1 MNNSILYST
10 SFIETVEFAN
20 SNSMFI
26 GTGNPN
32 SKILIIG
39 KEAAISANNTE
50 QYNREM
56 KDNPKDWR
64 RNFESNIQ
72 PCDVGSWF
80 SQPNP
85 VYNPLYPYKDQLNKI
100 LSRNKDGEII
110 RGDGGTSKTWHNYQK
125 LSDTLFNDGL
135 KSSHINFHEFIFCSE
150 LNEITGK
157 YSHHV
162 PRSVRFDSIQN
173 RKEIFKQPF
182 FQQFPITI
190 VAVGHYVRDF
200 EIDLQGMF
208 DVTFNE
214 AESKELSLGL
224 RSDFINIHYGSND
237 PGRLLIHTNQLSMVS
252 SELTDRLGKVCSN
265 FLNRNNTKTS

>member
-1 MNNSILYST
+1 MKNLVTYTTYFEKI
-10 SFIETVEFAN
+10 VEFAN
-20 SNSMFI
+20 SKSMFI

-39 KEAAISANNTE
+39 KEAAISMDHE
-50 QYNREM
+50 DQYNREIRS
-56 KDNPKDWR
+56 NAQDWR
-64 RNFESNIQ
+64 RNIESNTQIH
-72 PCDVGSWF
+72 DVDSWF

-110 RGDGGTSKTWHNYQK
+110 RGDGGASKTWHNYQK
-125 LSDTLFNDGL
+125 LSDALFNNGF

-162 PRSVRFDSIQN
+162 PKSARLHSIQE
-173 RKEIFKQPF
+173 RKELFNLPF
-182 FQQFPITI
+182 FRQFPITI

-200 EIDLQGMF
+200 EIDLQRMF

-224 RSDFINIHYGSND
+224 GSDFINIHYGSND
-237 PGRLLIHTNQLSMVS
+237 PGRLLIHSNQLSMVS
-252 SELTDRLGKVCSN
+252 SELTDRLSEVCSR
-265 FLNRNNTKTS
+265 FLNR